1 MRKFNTVATYKTNME
16 QKGSHMAD
24 NPEAT
29 LFVIAT
35 KIKQYLGSNGAK
47 NVPDLFYRTQNT
59 F

>member
-1 MRKFNTVATYKTNME
+1 ME

-29 LFVIAT
+29 LFVTAT

-47 NVPDLFYRTQNT
+47 NVPDLFYRTQDT